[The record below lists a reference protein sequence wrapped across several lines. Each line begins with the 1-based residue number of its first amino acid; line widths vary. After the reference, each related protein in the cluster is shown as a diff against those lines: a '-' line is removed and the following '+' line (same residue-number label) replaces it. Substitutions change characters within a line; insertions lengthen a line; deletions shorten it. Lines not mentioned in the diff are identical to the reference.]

1 MIKVQLHFRMP
12 AKRVRERHSGKDASY
27 AITIIVKKKKKKLT
41 KTPIRCAVHLENFR
55 QTLLRGVND
64 LKGGSK

>member
-1 MIKVQLHFRMP
+1 MP
-12 AKRVRERHSGKDASY
+12 VMPSPSLE
-27 AITIIVKKKKKKLT
+27 KKKKKKLT

>member
-27 AITIIVKKKKKKLT
+27 AITIIGKKKKKKAHKNPYKMRGPPRKL
-41 KTPIRCAVHLENFR
+41 
-55 QTLLRGVND
+55 QTDFV
-64 LKGGSK
+64 KGS